1 MVWGVIK
8 YVIFLGIFFGIVI
21 IIRVLEG
28 VLEIVSVNGKG
39 YYLLD

>member
-28 VLEIVSVNGKG
+28 VLEIVSVKGKG